1 MLNIKFS
8 FFGTDLF
15 ALTVLQ
21 ELEKK
26 GLLPS
31 LIVTVPD
38 KPQGKNKEI
47 INSPVKNFALKHNIP
62 LLQPAKF
69 DVDFASQ
76 LKAKSLQLSIVAS
89 YGKIIPQQILD
100 IPKHKTLNIHPS
112 LLPKLRGPSPL
123 EYAILNEQKTGVT
136 IIRLDNEMDHGP
148 IVAQEESTLALP
160 IKRSVL
166 EQALAKQGADLIVG
180 ILPKLI
186 SGTLEEI
193 EQNHSD
199 ATYTEKVSK
208 NDGLIDLNKPVEAY
222 KKILAFEGWPG
233 AYFFVDRNEKQIR
246 VVVLEAKLNEDGSL
260 NIIKVKP
267 EGKNEMLYTDFLRG
281 DRK

>member
-15 ALTVLQ
+15 ALIVLQ

-148 IVAQEESTLALP
+148 IVAQEESTLLLP

-166 EQALAKQGADLIVG
+166 EQTLAKQGTDLIVQ

-208 NDGLIDLNKPVEAY
+208 NDGLIDLNKPIEAY

-246 VVVLEAKLNEDGSL
+246 VIVLEAKLNEDGSL